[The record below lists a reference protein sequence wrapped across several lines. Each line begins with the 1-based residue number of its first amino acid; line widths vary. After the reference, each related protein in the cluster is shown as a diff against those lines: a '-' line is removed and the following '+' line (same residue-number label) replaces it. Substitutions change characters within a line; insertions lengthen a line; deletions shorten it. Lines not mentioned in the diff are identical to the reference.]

1 MYTWNKSHFDRWM
14 KTSSELILTHS
25 ASELSHQSDHFLKG
39 STTEPVQQV
48 FLFLRAGEVLAERE
62 LLDTVRRKRPKK
74 ATSIW
79 EE

>member
-1 MYTWNKSHFDRWM
+1 MLQRKVFSGKVER
-14 KTSSELILTHS
+14 LRL
-25 ASELSHQSDHFLKG
+25 HFLKG

-48 FLFLRAGEVLAERE
+48 FLFLQAGEVLAERE
-62 LLDTVRRKRPKK
+62 LLDTVRRKRLKK